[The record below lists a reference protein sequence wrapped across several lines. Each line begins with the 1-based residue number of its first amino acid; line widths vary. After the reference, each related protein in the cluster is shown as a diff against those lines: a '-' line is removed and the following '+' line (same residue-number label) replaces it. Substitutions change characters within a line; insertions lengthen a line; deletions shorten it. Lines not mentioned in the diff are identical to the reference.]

1 MGTRRSCTIDPAL
14 WWRRMPTELVFV
26 VDRIARDVVVLVGDD
41 GSEWS
46 VRRHELPS
54 VVEGDVVR
62 APTSGA
68 EPDWTKGWVDV
79 EETVTRRASARERLR
94 RLKDGDPGGAVSL

>member
-1 MGTRRSCTIDPAL
+1 
-14 WWRRMPTELVFV
+14 MPTELVFV
-26 VDRIARDVVVLVGDD
+26 VDRISGEMVVLVGDD

-46 VRRHELPS
+46 VRRHGLPS

-62 APTSGA
+62 APMSDA

-79 EETVTRRASARERLR
+79 EETAMRRASARERLR